1 MVSRGG
7 STGGAAGTRS
17 ISSFGSDRR
26 TSFRGERGGGGA
38 YGRGSGASSMMG
50 YDIWRGF
57 SFLEKRRKID
67 CFLKSGAGLVSTA
80 NMALD

>member
-7 STGGAAGTRS
+7 STGGVVGIRS
-17 ISSFGSDRR
+17 TSSFGIDRR
-26 TSFRGERGGGGA
+26 TSFRGERGGGCA
-38 YGRGSGASSMMG
+38 YGRGASSTMG

-57 SFLEKRRKID
+57 SFLEKRLKID

-80 NMALD
+80 NMVSN

>member
-1 MVSRGG
+1 
-7 STGGAAGTRS
+7 
-17 ISSFGSDRR
+17 
-26 TSFRGERGGGGA
+26 
-38 YGRGSGASSMMG
+38 MMG

-80 NMALD
+80 NMVSN